1 MATTYNTVTDLPRAI
16 RDELPEHAQEI
27 YRAAYN
33 LAVEEHRASN
43 PDPDEDELHGMADQ
57 AAWMRVQMEYDRDD
71 SGAWRRIAIG
81 DHMHKGS
88 VSHG

>member
-1 MATTYNTVTDLPRAI
+1 MIYTTVTDLPQTI
-16 RDELPEHAQEI
+16 RNELPEHAQEI

-33 LAVEEHRASN
+33 LTVEEHRASGQN
-43 PDPDEDELHGMADQ
+43 PDEGELHETADQ

-71 SGAWRRIAIG
+71 SGEWRRIAIG

-88 VSHG
+88 ISHG